1 MKFAEQ
7 PPQRIENL
15 ISDKEEKSHIFK
27 ALQMHMIENRKD
39 HLLRE
44 EEENPHIKQAS
55 EFGKAFGEEHQAKLQ
70 ENQQEDKGDQNWRE
84 DPKSHLSPVRKMCE
98 CCMRFLTHS
107 FGMTEDQAQ
116 RFMGDVSQ
124 ENPQFYNSV
133 NSTYSSGSSS
143 EGYSGNEESGSD
155 NYNKPS
161 GYANQKPKY

>member
-1 MKFAEQ
+1 MKFAEK
-7 PPQRIENL
+7 PPQRIEHL
-15 ISDKEEKSHIFK
+15 ISDKEEKDHIFK

-44 EEENPHIKQAS
+44 EEENPQIKQAS
-55 EFGKAFGEEHQAKLQ
+55 DFGKAFGEEHQAKQ
-70 ENQQEDKGDQNWRE
+70 ETPKIQRDDQNWRE

-116 RFMGDVSQ
+116 KFIGDVSQ

-133 NSTYSSGSSS
+133 NSTYSSDSSS
-143 EGYSGNEESGSD
+143 DGYSGESRSS
-155 NYNKPS
+155 NYNDPS
-161 GYANQKPKY
+161 GYANQKPTY